1 MDRNYFQGN
10 EEMTLQFGQSLTLEV
25 EVEDEDNG
33 ARGVQHTLEEEI
45 KWFDGEQ
52 GGTLELK

>member
-1 MDRNYFQGN
+1 
-10 EEMTLQFGQSLTLEV
+10 MTLQFGQSLTLEV